1 MQALETMGKLKEINS
16 YVRLTL
22 DKLQRIKADLVTTD
36 DDWQDWKFPQLV
48 KALESYTCRKFK
60 PLNYKP
66 LSEDNRTNS
75 IEIRITYIRQFNIK
89 LNVCT
94 AKNLTIGQQ
103 IVKQ

>member
-1 MQALETMGKLKEINS
+1 MGKLKEING

-22 DKLQRIKADLVTTD
+22 DKLQGIKADLVTTD

-66 LSEDNRTNS
+66 LSEYNRTNS